1 MFDMKIGIIGSGHIG
16 GTLGK
21 LWAAKGHHVM
31 FSSRSPQ
38 SDKMQMLYQE
48 AGANAQIGTVQEAI
62 EFGEVIL
69 LAVPPTA
76 VEEVLEEAVD
86 LHQKILINS
95 TNRQDGK
102 SAGMEVIRLAKNAR
116 VVRAFNS
123 LAWEVLS
130 NPQYGS
136 INASMFL
143 VGDDSAAKKVVAEL
157 CRDIG
162 LDPVD
167 AGNSENIPLL
177 EESLGTLWRILAPK
191 FGREYS
197 LRILRRDTDE

>member
-1 MFDMKIGIIGSGHIG
+1 MKIAIIGSGNVG

-21 LWAAKGHHVM
+21 LWAAKGHDVM
-31 FSSRSPQ
+31 FGSRSPQ
-38 SDKMQMLYQE
+38 SDRMRMLLKE
-48 AGANAQIGTVQEAI
+48 AGKNAQIGTIEEAFA
-62 EFGEVIL
+62 FGEVIL
-69 LAVPPTA
+69 LAVPPAA
-76 VEEVLEEAVD
+76 VEDVLEKAGD

-123 LAWEVLS
+123 LAWEVLL

-143 VGDDSAAKKVVAEL
+143 VGDDPAAKMVIAGL

-167 AGNSENIPLL
+167 AGSSQNIPLL
-177 EESLGTLWRILAPK
+177 EESLGTLWRLLAPK

-197 LRILRRDTDE
+197 LRVLRRDTGE